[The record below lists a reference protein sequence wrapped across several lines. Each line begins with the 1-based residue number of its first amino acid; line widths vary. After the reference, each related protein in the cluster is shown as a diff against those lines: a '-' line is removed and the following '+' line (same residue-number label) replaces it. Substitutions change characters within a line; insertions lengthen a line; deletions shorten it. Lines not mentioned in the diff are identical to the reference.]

1 MDFVYGII
9 AVSFDGLATVYAMY
23 SNLLRPTCTFYISV
37 PESFSVL
44 MKAFA
49 DYLHIL
55 YDQKVNLKKDSEALV

>member
-55 YDQKVNLKKDSEALV
+55 YD